1 MLQQPSEVLM
11 VGMQDCDRAVE
22 RDDHEF
28 AAFFNRGNVEMRLR
42 EYKQALEDFRM
53 AADLA
58 PGISG
63 TSLHGQ

>member
-1 MLQQPSEVLM
+1 MQRDSDVLA
-11 VGMQDCDRAVE
+11 VGTQDCDRAVE

-42 EYKQALEDFRM
+42 EYGQALEDFRM

-63 TSLHGQ
+63 ARLHGQ